1 ASCPWSPSKPF
12 PFSRRGGARGE
23 ATGRRA
29 PSAPSAPRRACSA
42 VRAYPYAESQLAAE
56 SPLRFSSP
64 RRPRLLPAVRWCWAG
79 VGWSGD
85 TVRLGSISSSTS
97 PLLMPEAEWNDERS
111 RIVCELFVEQVQA
124 GNRPNTH
131 LNHIGYRNVAGKFQQ
146 RTQLLYTKLQLKNKW
161 DKFKSDYI
169 TWRKL
174 LVLGA
179 GLPWDAA
186 KGTFVAN
193 DEWWKKTNKELPGAR
208 KFRNLGLQ
216 HEDKLKIMFDYI
228 TSNGVDPSP
237 PAPESPKNGGDLSPG
252 AANGLPS
259 AADAPMNGVDHLPL
273 TANGSPSAPDSPMN
287 GMDHS
292 PQATHGLP
300 YTQEIPTNGVN
311 LDGSDNDAEDN
322 DDTHQEPVFQ
332 YTSGRR
338 KKLPIRVIATK
349 KKKKSKAETAL
360 LMQSHLS
367 RIQELAQKAQDT
379 FEKFSS
385 QADSQPWPS
394 IQDVMTLV
402 RECGARSGSNEHF
415 IATELFISREQREMF
430 LTMETAEERFQ
441 WLRRK
446 YIVKYL
452 SSTGLGP
459 R

>member
-1 ASCPWSPSKPF
+1 
-12 PFSRRGGARGE
+12 
-23 ATGRRA
+23 
-29 PSAPSAPRRACSA
+29 
-42 VRAYPYAESQLAAE
+42 
-56 SPLRFSSP
+56 
-64 RRPRLLPAVRWCWAG
+64 
-79 VGWSGD
+79 
-85 TVRLGSISSSTS
+85 
-97 PLLMPEAEWNDERS
+97 MPEAEWNDERT
-111 RIVCELFVEQVQA
+111 RIVCELFVEEVQA

-131 LNHIGYRNVAGKFQQ
+131 LNNIGYRNVAGKFQQ

-169 TWRKL
+169 IWKKL
-174 LVLGA
+174 LVVGA

-186 KGTFVAN
+186 KGTFAAN

-208 KFRNLGLQ
+208 KFRNHGLQ

-237 PAPESPKNGGDLSPG
+237 PAPESPKNGVDHSPH

-259 AADAPMNGVDHLPL
+259 PADSPMNGVDHLPL
-273 TANGSPSAPDSPMN
+273 NANGLPSAPDSPMN

-300 YTQEIPTNGVN
+300 YTQEIPMNGVN
-311 LDGSDNDAEDN
+311 LDGSDNTAEDN
-322 DDTHQEPVFQ
+322 DDDTHQEPVFQ
-332 YTSGRR
+332 YTPSRR
-338 KKLPIRVIATK
+338 KKLPIRVVATK
-349 KKKKSKAETAL
+349 RKKKSKTETAL

-367 RIQELAQKAQDT
+367 RIAELAQKAQDT

-415 IATELFISREQREMF
+415 IATELFVSREQREMF

-452 SSTGLGP
+452 SSTSLGP

>member
-1 ASCPWSPSKPF
+1 
-12 PFSRRGGARGE
+12 
-23 ATGRRA
+23 
-29 PSAPSAPRRACSA
+29 
-42 VRAYPYAESQLAAE
+42 
-56 SPLRFSSP
+56 
-64 RRPRLLPAVRWCWAG
+64 
-79 VGWSGD
+79 
-85 TVRLGSISSSTS
+85 
-97 PLLMPEAEWNDERS
+97 MPEAEWNDERT
-111 RIVCELFVEQVQA
+111 RIICELFVEQVHA

-131 LNHIGYRNVAGKFQQ
+131 LNNIGYRTVAAKFQQ

-169 TWRKL
+169 TWKKL
-174 LVLGA
+174 LVVGA

-186 KGTFVAN
+186 RGTFVAD

-208 KFRNLGLQ
+208 RYRNLGLQ

-237 PAPESPKNGGDLSPG
+237 PAPESPKNGVDHSP
-252 AANGLPS
+252 P
-259 AADAPMNGVDHLPL
+259 AADSPMNGVDHLPL
-273 TANGSPSAPDSPMN
+273 IANDLPSAPDSPMN
-287 GMDHS
+287 GVDHLL
-292 PQATHGLP
+292 QTTHGLP
-300 YTQEIPTNGVN
+300 YAQETTMNGVH
-311 LDGSDNDAEDN
+311 LDVSDNNAEDN
-322 DDTHQEPVFQ
+322 DDTHQEPMFQ
-332 YTSGRR
+332 YTSNRR
-338 KKLPIRVIATK
+338 KKRPIHVIATRN
-349 KKKKSKAETAL
+349 KKSKAETAL

-367 RIQELAQKAQDT
+367 CIAELAQKAQDT

-385 QADSQPWPS
+385 QADTQPWPS
-394 IQDVMTLV
+394 IRDVMTMV

-452 SSTGLGP
+452 SNTSLGP